1 MRFKSPTVGGYQ
13 VFAVAGVNT
22 VSFAVDASD
31 ADTTDLLGFAV
42 ERIDPA
48 EGERYYMYG
57 FKVFPSVIPEPD
69 ADTVVTT
76 YDHPIQSFVW
86 DDFTA
91 KPGHAYE
98 YVFHPLKGRPKNL
111 DRTASP
117 ITIRVRTEPLVG
129 TGVHDVFFN
138 RGVASSQAYSRKF
151 RNRSPDDQPTEAKQ
165 REARKWLSRDLGEAL
180 LRFIDGTPSG
190 DTLLGC
196 FYEFRWRPAADAL
209 KAALDRGVTVELIVD
224 AKVNATTDSQ
234 GVVHPSFP
242 REDNLAMIAG
252 AGIASSAVTLRE
264 AKAGDIQHNKFM
276 VRLAGT
282 ARTPV
287 EVWTG
292 STNLSD
298 GGIHGQTNV
307 GHWVRDAGVA
317 ASFAAYW
324 TLLSGDPGAKAGDD
338 AATKRRRNAEHRE
351 AVEALGEVPA
361 TILAIPSGVTTVF
374 SPRRGLSVLG
384 LYADLVDQ
392 AKQHAAVTLA
402 FGISKAFKERM
413 ADNTPQSAIAFFL
426 LEKEDKANPNST
438 QPFVE
443 INASQNC
450 YKAWGS
456 YLKEPLYQWT
466 KETNARALELNR
478 HVSYVHSKF
487 LLADPLSGD
496 PIVVTGSANFS
507 AASTNDNDENMLVI
521 RGDLRVADIYF
532 TEFNRLFNH
541 YYFRSVAEATKR
553 RLAAEGSDGAP
564 PADPAAEANLF
575 LGEDDAWLAKYQPG
589 KFRAKRVAML
599 SGMKGFSPP

>member
-1 MRFKSPTVGGYQ
+1 MRFKSPKTGGYQ

-22 VSFAVDASD
+22 ASFAIDASG
-31 ADTTDLLGFAV
+31 ADTSDLLGFAV
-42 ERIDPA
+42 ERVDAA
-48 EGERYYMYG
+48 ENERYYMYG
-57 FKVFPSVIPEPD
+57 FKVFASVIPEPD

-91 KPGHAYE
+91 KPDHAYD
-98 YVFHPLKGRPKNL
+98 YVFHPIRGRPKNL

-117 ITIRVRTEPLVG
+117 ITITIRTEPLVG

-138 RGVASSQAYSRKF
+138 RGVASSQAYSRRF
-151 RNRSPDDQPTEAKQ
+151 RNKSPDDQPTEAKK

-180 LRFIDGTPSG
+180 LRFVDDTPAG

-196 FYEFRWRPAADAL
+196 FYEFRWRPAGDAL
-209 KAALDRGVTVELIVD
+209 KAALDRGVNVRLIVD
-224 AKVNATTDSQ
+224 AKVNETTDKH
-234 GVVHPSFP
+234 GVFHPSFP
-242 REDNLAMIAG
+242 REDNLAMIAEV
-252 AGIASSAVTLRE
+252 GIPSEAVRLRE
-264 AKAGDIQHNKFM
+264 AKPGDIQHNKFM
-276 VRLAGT
+276 VRLAGA
-282 ARTPV
+282 ARAPV

-292 STNLSD
+292 STNLSE

-307 GHWVRDAGVA
+307 GHWVRDAEVA

-324 TLLSGDPGAKAGDD
+324 ELLSGDPGAKAGDD
-338 AATKRRRNAEHRE
+338 TTTKRRRNAEHRE
-351 AVEALGEVPA
+351 AVEALGDVPA

-384 LYADLVDQ
+384 LYADMVDQ

-402 FGISKAFKERM
+402 FGISREFKDRM

-426 LEKEDKANPNST
+426 LEKEDKPNPNST
-438 QPFVE
+438 QPFVA
-443 INASQNC
+443 INAAQNC

-466 KETNARALELNR
+466 KETNARALELNQ
-478 HVSYVHSKF
+478 HVSYIHSKF
-487 LLADPLSGD
+487 LLMDPLSDD

-521 RGDLRVADIYF
+521 RGDRRVADIYF

-541 YYFRSVAEATKR
+541 YYFRSVTEATKR
-553 RLAAEGSDGAP
+553 RLAAEGSGAP
-564 PADPAAEANLF
+564 PADPNAEASLF
-575 LGEDDAWLAKYQPG
+575 LAEDDAWLAKYQPG
-589 KFRAKRVAML
+589 RFRAKRVAML
-599 SGMKGFSPP
+599 AGMKGFSTP

>member
-1 MRFKSPTVGGYQ
+1 MRFKSPKTGGYQ

-22 VSFAVDASD
+22 VSFAIDASG

-42 ERIDPA
+42 ERVDAA
-48 EGERYYMYG
+48 ENERYYMYG

-91 KPGHAYE
+91 KPDHAYD
-98 YVFHPLKGRPKNL
+98 YVFHPIRGRPKNL

-117 ITIRVRTEPLVG
+117 ITITIRTEPLVG

-138 RGVASSQAYSRKF
+138 RGVASSQAYSRRF
-151 RNRSPDDQPTEAKQ
+151 RNKSPDDQPTEAKK

-180 LRFIDGTPSG
+180 LRFVDDTPAG

-196 FYEFRWRPAADAL
+196 FYEFRWRPAGDAL
-209 KAALDRGVTVELIVD
+209 KAALDRGVNVRLIVD
-224 AKVNATTDSQ
+224 AKVNETTDKD
-234 GVVHPSFP
+234 GVFHPSFP
-242 REDNLAMIAG
+242 REDNLAMIAEV
-252 AGIASSAVTLRE
+252 GIPSDAVRLRE
-264 AKAGDIQHNKFM
+264 AKPGDIQHNKFM
-276 VRLAGT
+276 VRLAGA
-282 ARTPV
+282 ARAPV

-292 STNLSD
+292 STNLSE

-307 GHWVRDAGVA
+307 GHWVRDAEVA

-324 TLLSGDPGAKAGDD
+324 ELLSGDPGAKAGDD
-338 AATKRRRNAEHRE
+338 TTTKRRRNAEHRE
-351 AVEALGEVPA
+351 AVEALGDVPA

-384 LYADLVDQ
+384 LYADMVDQ

-402 FGISKAFKERM
+402 FGISREFKDRM

-426 LEKEDKANPNST
+426 LEKEDKPNPNST
-438 QPFVE
+438 QPFVA
-443 INASQNC
+443 INAAQNC

-466 KETNARALELNR
+466 KETNARALELNQ
-478 HVSYVHSKF
+478 HVSYIHSKF
-487 LLADPLSGD
+487 LLMDPLSDD

-521 RGDLRVADIYF
+521 RGDRRVADIYF

-541 YYFRSVAEATKR
+541 YYFRSVTEATKR
-553 RLAAEGSDGAP
+553 RLAAEGSGAP
-564 PADPAAEANLF
+564 PADPNAEASLF
-575 LGEDDAWLAKYQPG
+575 LAEDDAWLAKYQPG
-589 KFRAKRVAML
+589 RFRAKRVAML
-599 SGMKGFSPP
+599 AGMKGFSTP

>member
-1 MRFKSPTVGGYQ
+1 MRFKSPKTGGYQ

-22 VSFAVDASD
+22 ASFAIDASG
-31 ADTTDLLGFAV
+31 ADTSDLLGFAV
-42 ERIDPA
+42 ERVDAA
-48 EGERYYMYG
+48 ENERYYMYG

-91 KPGHAYE
+91 KPDHAYD
-98 YVFHPLKGRPKNL
+98 YVFHPIRGRPKNL

-117 ITIRVRTEPLVG
+117 ITITIRTEPLVG

-138 RGVASSQAYSRKF
+138 RGVASSQAYSRRF
-151 RNRSPDDQPTEAKQ
+151 RNKSPDDQPTEAKK

-180 LRFIDGTPSG
+180 LRFVDDTPAG

-196 FYEFRWRPAADAL
+196 FYEFRWRPAGDAL
-209 KAALDRGVTVELIVD
+209 KAALDRGVNVRLIVD
-224 AKVNATTDSQ
+224 AKVNETTDKH
-234 GVVHPSFP
+234 GVFHPSFP
-242 REDNLAMIAG
+242 REDNLAMIAEV
-252 AGIASSAVTLRE
+252 GIPSEAVRLRE
-264 AKAGDIQHNKFM
+264 AKPGDIQHNKFM
-276 VRLAGT
+276 VRLAGA
-282 ARTPV
+282 ARAPV

-292 STNLSD
+292 STNLSE

-307 GHWVRDAGVA
+307 GHWVRDAEVA

-324 TLLSGDPGAKAGDD
+324 ELLSGDPGAKAGDD
-338 AATKRRRNAEHRE
+338 TTTKRRRNAEHRE
-351 AVEALGEVPA
+351 AVEALGDVPA

-384 LYADLVDQ
+384 LYADMVDQ

-402 FGISKAFKERM
+402 FGISREFKDRM

-426 LEKEDKANPNST
+426 LEKEDKPNPNST
-438 QPFVE
+438 QPFVA
-443 INASQNC
+443 INAAQNC

-466 KETNARALELNR
+466 KETNARALELNQ
-478 HVSYVHSKF
+478 HVSYIHSKF
-487 LLADPLSGD
+487 LLMDPLSDD

-521 RGDLRVADIYF
+521 RGDRRVADIYF

-541 YYFRSVAEATKR
+541 YYFRSVTEATKR
-553 RLAAEGSDGAP
+553 RLAAEGSGAP
-564 PADPAAEANLF
+564 PADPNAEASLF
-575 LGEDDAWLAKYQPG
+575 LAEDDAWLAKYQPG
-589 KFRAKRVAML
+589 RFRAKRVAML
-599 SGMKGFSPP
+599 AGMKGFSTP